1 MKKMMMAVFVIFL
14 LVLTSCTVDEVLDPD
29 RPGYPAAT
37 LTPTDVPQE
46 SPTLEESAEQVIN
59 ALAEKDLE
67 TVAEFVNPEMGVRL
81 SPYAFVRESHQV
93 FYPETLPGLVES
105 DAVFVWGR
113 YDGSGEP
120 IELTFNE
127 YYEEFVYSSDFA
139 NAEQTAVNERLGQG
153 NTINNIPEFY
163 PESSYVEYYIPGTE
177 ENNQM
182 DWESLRLVFV
192 QRNEIWFLVGI
203 VHDQWTI

>member
-1 MKKMMMAVFVIFL
+1 MKKILVTILALMFVF
-14 LVLTSCTVDEVLDPD
+14 LTSCTVDEVLEPD
-29 RPGYPAAT
+29 QPGYPVAT
-37 LTPTDVPQE
+37 LTPTSVSQE
-46 SPTLEESAEQVIN
+46 SPTLEESANQVIN
-59 ALAEKDLE
+59 ALAENDLD
-67 TVAEFVNPEMGVRL
+67 TVAEYVHPEMGLRF
-81 SPYAFVRESHQV
+81 SPYGFVRESHQV
-93 FYPETLPGLVES
+93 FYPETLPGLMES
-105 DAVFVWGR
+105 DETFDWGR
-113 YDGSGEP
+113 YDGSGET

-127 YYEEFVYSSDFA
+127 YYDEFVYTSDFA

-163 PESSYVEYYIPGTE
+163 SGSSFVEYHFPGTE

>member
-1 MKKMMMAVFVIFL
+1 MKKLIIAMFILIL
-14 LVLTSCTVDEVLDPD
+14 LALNACTVDEVLDPD
-29 RPGYPAAT
+29 RPGYPVAT
-37 LTPTDVPQE
+37 LTPTNEPQE
-46 SPTLEESAEQVIN
+46 TPTLEESAEQVIN
-59 ALAEKDLE
+59 ALAERDLE
-67 TVAEFVNPEMGVRL
+67 TLAEFVHPEMGLRF

-105 DAVFVWGR
+105 DAVFVWGQ

-127 YYEEFVYSSDFA
+127 YYDEFVYSSDFA
-139 NAEQTAVNERLGQG
+139 NAEETAINERLGQG

-163 PESSYVEYYIPGTE
+163 PDSSFVEYYLPGTE

>member
-1 MKKMMMAVFVIFL
+1 MKKLIIAMFILIL
-14 LVLTSCTVDEVLDPD
+14 LALNACTVDEVLDPD
-29 RPGYPAAT
+29 RPGYPVAT
-37 LTPTDVPQE
+37 LTPTNEPQE
-46 SPTLEESAEQVIN
+46 TPTLEESAEQVIN
-59 ALAEKDLE
+59 ALAERDLE
-67 TVAEFVNPEMGVRL
+67 TLAEFVHPEMGLRF

-105 DAVFVWGR
+105 DAVFVWGQ

-127 YYEEFVYSSDFA
+127 YYDEFVYSSDFA
-139 NAEQTAVNERLGQG
+139 NAEETAINERLGQG

-163 PESSYVEYYIPGTE
+163 SGSSFVEYYLPGTE

>member
-1 MKKMMMAVFVIFL
+1 MKKLIIAMFILIL
-14 LVLTSCTVDEVLDPD
+14 LALNACTVDEVLDPD
-29 RPGYPAAT
+29 RPGYPVAT
-37 LTPTDVPQE
+37 LTPTNEPQE
-46 SPTLEESAEQVIN
+46 PPTLEESAEQVIN
-59 ALAEKDLE
+59 ALAERDLE
-67 TVAEFVNPEMGVRL
+67 TLAEFVHPEMGLRF

-105 DAVFVWGR
+105 DAVFVWGQ

-127 YYEEFVYSSDFA
+127 YYDEFVYSSDFA
-139 NAEQTAVNERLGQG
+139 NAEETAINERLGQG

-163 PESSYVEYYIPGTE
+163 PDSSFVEYYLPGTE